1 MAEPCSK
8 PALRYFTLAFA
19 VTAGG
24 LIISLVLG
32 WSIFGTVAGMLN
44 VLFITTVL
52 SVLEISLSFDNAIV
66 NANKLREMTAVW
78 QRRFLT
84 WGILI
89 AVFGMRIIFPLA
101 VVCIAAK
108 IGPWAAV
115 ELAWAHPDR
124 YAQLPIPSSCIALI
138 SLA

>member
-1 MAEPCSK
+1 M
-8 PALRYFTLAFA
+8 
-19 VTAGG
+19 TAGG
-24 LIISLVLG
+24 LILSLVLG

-84 WGILI
+84 W
-89 AVFGMRIIFPLA
+89 VF
-101 VVCIAAK
+101 
-108 IGPWAAV
+108 
-115 ELAWAHPDR
+115 
-124 YAQLPIPSSCIALI
+124 
-138 SLA
+138 